1 MRFFISIFFL
11 SLTFNICVLTAQSI
25 REQADKAFANKNY
38 HQASILYDQWVKAL
52 PNDYYS
58 HIQLAISYIHIKNNH
73 KAALTLC
80 TAINA
85 GLQEEFLVQDT
96 LFTPLF
102 IHFDT
107 LFIHQLQLPVHN
119 GKTIQDLVIQKIK
132 EQSKASTFPL
142 KFTEQKRIG
151 RYRVLYPTE
160 YDSTLQYNLCLVLHG
175 NSQNPE
181 FILQWVQSL
190 HIKNTL
196 FISPE
201 APYLKFKESIYA
213 GESRFSAAGE
223 DQSFPDTL
231 KDDIVNMSTEWYH
244 DVLLDAIKTLPINNV
259 KPAIMG
265 FSQGGFYASVLA
277 SRYAKDISTA
287 IVLCGSMYKEANI
300 IDKIDDLKKHNVDLL
315 LVHGTKDM
323 VVPFQTAE
331 LFHNTLIEKQVQHT
345 FIPFDGGHW
354 PSIEM
359 HTIIQKWFDD
369 HFSR

>member
-85 GLQEEFLVQDT
+85 GLQEDFLVQDT

-107 LFIHQLQLPVHN
+107 LFIHQLQLPLHN
-119 GKTIQDLVIQKIK
+119 GMTIQDLVIQKIK

-190 HIKNTL
+190 HIKNTI

-244 DVLLDAIKTLPINNV
+244 DVLLDAKKTLPINNY

-287 IVLCGSMYKEANI
+287 IVLCGSMYKEG
-300 IDKIDDLKKHNVDLL
+300 KIVKSIEDLKKNNVDLL
-315 LVHGTKDM
+315 LIHGTKDM

-331 LFHNTLIEKQVQHT
+331 LFRNVLIEKQVQHT
-345 FIPFDGGHW
+345 FVPFDGGHW

>member
-52 PNDYYS
+52 PNDYNS

-119 GKTIQDLVIQKIK
+119 GMTIQDLVIQKIK

-244 DVLLDAIKTLPINNV
+244 NVLLDAIKTLPINNF

-287 IVLCGSMYKEANI
+287 IVLCGSMYKEG
-300 IDKIDDLKKHNVDLL
+300 KIVKSIEDLKKNNVDLL
-315 LVHGTKDM
+315 LIHGTKDM

-331 LFHNTLIEKQVQHT
+331 LFRNVLIEKQVQHT
-345 FIPFDGGHW
+345 FVPFDGGHW

>member
-52 PNDYYS
+52 PNDYNS

-119 GKTIQDLVIQKIK
+119 GMTIQDLVIQKIK

-244 DVLLDAIKTLPINNV
+244 NVLLDAIKTLPINNF

-287 IVLCGSMYKEANI
+287 IVLCGSMYKEENI

-345 FIPFDGGHW
+345 FVPFDGGHW

>member
-1 MRFFISIFFL
+1 MRFFIPIFLL
-11 SLTFNICVLTAQSI
+11 SLTVTINVLTAQSI
-25 REQADKAFANKNY
+25 REQADKAFSNKNY
-38 HQASILYDQWVKAL
+38 LQATELYNQWVHAL

-58 HIQLAISYIHIKNNH
+58 HIQLAKSYILIKNSH

-80 TAINA
+80 TAINS

-107 LFIHQLQLPVHN
+107 LFIHQLQLPLHN
-119 GKTIQDLVIQKIK
+119 GMTIQDLVIQKIK
-132 EQSKASTFPL
+132 GQSKASTFPL

-181 FILQWVQSL
+181 YMLKWAESLQ
-190 HIKNTL
+190 IENTI
-196 FISPE
+196 FVCPE
-201 APYLKFKESIYA
+201 APYLKFKESMYA

-231 KDDIVNMSTEWYH
+231 KDDIINMSAEWYH

-300 IDKIDDLKKHNVDLL
+300 IEKIDDLKKHNVDLL

-331 LFHNTLIEKQVQHT
+331 LFHNTLTEKQIQHT
-345 FIPFDGGHW
+345 FVPFDGGHW

-369 HFSR
+369 HFSK

>member
-1 MRFFISIFFL
+1 MRFFISIFFI

-107 LFIHQLQLPVHN
+107 LFIHQLQLPLHN
-119 GKTIQDLVIQKIK
+119 GMTIQDLVIQKIK
-132 EQSKASTFPL
+132 EQSKASKFPL
-142 KFTEQKRIG
+142 KFTEQKRMG

-190 HIKNTL
+190 HIKNTI

-213 GESRFSAAGE
+213 GESRFSASGE

-244 DVLLDAIKTLPINNV
+244 DVLLDAKKTLPINNY
-259 KPAIMG
+259 KPSIMG
-265 FSQGGFYASVLA
+265 FSQGGFYSSVLA

-287 IVLCGSMYKEANI
+287 IVLCGSMYKEG
-300 IDKIDDLKKHNVDLL
+300 KIVKSIEDLKKNNVDLL
-315 LVHGTKDM
+315 LIHGTKDM

-331 LFHNTLIEKQVQHT
+331 LFRNVLIEKQVQHT
-345 FIPFDGGHW
+345 FVPFDGGHW

-369 HFSR
+369 HFSK

>member
-52 PNDYYS
+52 PNDYNS

-85 GLQEEFLVQDT
+85 GLQEEILVQDT

-107 LFIHQLQLPVHN
+107 LFIHQLQLPLHN
-119 GKTIQDLVIQKIK
+119 GMTIQDLVIQKIK
-132 EQSKASTFPL
+132 EKSKASTFPL

-244 DVLLDAIKTLPINNV
+244 NVLLDAIKTLPINNF

-287 IVLCGSMYKEANI
+287 IVLCGSMYKEG
-300 IDKIDDLKKHNVDLL
+300 KIVKSIEDLKKNNVDILL
-315 LVHGTKDM
+315 IHGTKDM

-331 LFHNTLIEKQVQHT
+331 LFRNVLIEKQVQHT
-345 FIPFDGGHW
+345 FVPFDGGHW

>member
-1 MRFFISIFFL
+1 MRLFIPIYFICFTFSISIV
-11 SLTFNICVLTAQSI
+11 SAQSF
-25 REQADKAFANKNY
+25 REQADKSFANKNY
-38 HQASILYDQWVKAL
+38 HQAAILYDQWVHAL

-58 HIQLAISYIHIKNNH
+58 LIQLAKSYIHTKNNP
-73 KAALTLC
+73 KAAFTLC
-80 TAINA
+80 TAINS

-107 LFIHQLQLPVHN
+107 LFIHQLQLPLHN
-119 GKTIQDLVIQKIK
+119 GMTIQDLVIQKIK
-132 EQSKASTFPL
+132 QQSKASTFPI

-181 FILQWVQSL
+181 FILKWVQSL
-190 HIKNTL
+190 HIENTI
-196 FISPE
+196 FVSPE

-213 GESRFSAAGE
+213 GEPRFSAAGE
-223 DQSFPDTL
+223 DQFFPDTL
-231 KDDIVNMSTEWYH
+231 KDEIINMSAEWYH

-259 KPAIMG
+259 KPSIMG

-277 SRYAKDISTA
+277 SRYAKDITTA
-287 IVLCGSMYKEANI
+287 IVLCGSMYKEGNI
-300 IDKIDDLKKHNVDLL
+300 SEKIDDLKKHNVDLL

-331 LFHNTLIEKQVQHT
+331 LFRNTLIEKQVQHT
-345 FIPFDGGHW
+345 FVPFDGGHW

-359 HTIIQKWFDD
+359 HTIIQQWFED
-369 HFSR
+369 HFSK

>member
-1 MRFFISIFFL
+1 MRFYIPILFL
-11 SLTFNICVLTAQSI
+11 SFTFNISILSAQSF

-38 HQASILYDQWVKAL
+38 HQAAILYDQWINAL

-58 HIQLAISYIHIKNNH
+58 HIQLAKSYVFIQNNH

-80 TAINA
+80 KAISA
-85 GLQEEFLVQDT
+85 GLQEELLVQDT
-96 LFTPLF
+96 VFTPLF

-107 LFIHQLQLPVHN
+107 LFIQQLQLPIHN
-119 GKTIQDLVIQKIK
+119 GMTIQDLVIQKIK
-132 EQSKASTFPL
+132 EQSKASKFPL
-142 KFTEQKRIG
+142 KFTEQKRMG
-151 RYRVLYPTE
+151 RYRVLYPTN
-160 YDSTLQYNLCLVLHG
+160 YDSSLLYNLCLLLHG

-190 HIKNTL
+190 HIKNTI

-223 DQSFPDTL
+223 DQFFPDTL
-231 KDDIVNMSTEWYH
+231 KDDIINMSAEWYH
-244 DVLLDAIKTLPINNV
+244 DVLLDALKTLPINNH

-287 IVLCGSMYKEANI
+287 IVLCGSIYKEGNVL
-300 IDKIDDLKKHNVDLL
+300 DNLENLKNHNVDML

-331 LFHNTLIEKQVQHT
+331 LLRNALIEKQVQHT
-345 FIPFDGGHW
+345 FVPFDGGHW
-354 PSIEM
+354 PSTEM
-359 HTIIQKWFDD
+359 HTIIQQWFDD
-369 HFSR
+369 HFSK

>member
-52 PNDYYS
+52 PNDYNS

-119 GKTIQDLVIQKIK
+119 GMTIQDLVIQKIK

-231 KDDIVNMSTEWYH
+231 KDDIVDMSTEWYH

-265 FSQGGFYASVLA
+265 FSQ
-277 SRYAKDISTA
+277 
-287 IVLCGSMYKEANI
+287 
-300 IDKIDDLKKHNVDLL
+300 
-315 LVHGTKDM
+315 
-323 VVPFQTAE
+323 
-331 LFHNTLIEKQVQHT
+331 
-345 FIPFDGGHW
+345 
-354 PSIEM
+354 
-359 HTIIQKWFDD
+359 
-369 HFSR
+369 